1 MKTIIIANI
10 NEVWITFD
18 TKEQLLEWL
27 PEQVTV
33 PFPDGENYK
42 EGEEQILYI
51 DDIQIGILKD
61 NMIYLNLFYIKTKIK
76 DKKYYN
82 FFTNELQKKL
92 SKINYDKRK
101 LNISINGSDMWGT
114 HYRKGLPVY
123 NFKDE
128 IKVLRNERRNDEDN

>member
-1 MKTIIIANI
+1 MIANI

-27 PEQVTV
+27 PVLVTV
-33 PFPDGENYK
+33 PFPD
-42 EGEEQILYI
+42 EEQILYI

-61 NMIYLNLFYIKTKIK
+61 NMIYLNLFNIKTKIK

-82 FFTNELQKKL
+82 FFTNELEKKL

-101 LNISINGSDMWGT
+101 LNISI
-114 HYRKGLPVY
+114 K
-123 NFKDE
+123 
-128 IKVLRNERRNDEDN
+128 